1 MNRLIT
7 PIQVILGFL
16 ILGICGGL
24 ENNSISL
31 TGAGIGIAACIAGIY
46 TLNVLDKRL
55 SARHMRKPR
64 VHTTAVSYR
73 DAA

>member
-1 MNRLIT
+1 MNKLIA

-16 ILGICGGL
+16 ILGICGGF

-31 TGAGIGIAACIAGIY
+31 TGTGIGIAACIAGIY
-46 TLNVLDKRL
+46 MLNVLDKRM
-55 SARHMRKPR
+55 SARRMRKPR
-64 VHTTAVSYR
+64 VHTPAVSYR